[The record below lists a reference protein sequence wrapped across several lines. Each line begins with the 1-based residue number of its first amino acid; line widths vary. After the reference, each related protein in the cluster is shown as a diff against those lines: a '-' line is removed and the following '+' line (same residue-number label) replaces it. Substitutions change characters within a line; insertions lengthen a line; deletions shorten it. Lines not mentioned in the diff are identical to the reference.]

1 MAKRRCTNC
10 GRSAG
15 TMMRVLV
22 SFNFLAALCLLIFG
36 CTVERPIN
44 SFPPVAM
51 ILLAILSVVSAVS
64 GLVGGHKWACCL
76 DAFLVLHGINTLC
89 QLILVV
95 VLFTGF
101 QGVVDAID
109 PKETGRYNRA
119 QVVEV
124 LKAAKWIMLLFML
137 CEVVAL
143 VLSLLLRFV
152 FEDPSTQYDNF
163 DTNNL
168 QEKSQSMQQLRVD
181 VEAGGNRY
189 SSTNNSV
196 YGKLR
201 SKMASKYGPFTH
213 GIKWKK
219 SWFGL

>member
-1 MAKRRCTNC
+1 
-10 GRSAG
+10 
-15 TMMRVLV
+15 MRVLV

-109 PKETGRYNRA
+109 PKETGALAGNILQQLHTRA
-119 QVVEV
+119 RQH
-124 LKAAKWIMLLFML
+124 
-137 CEVVAL
+137 
-143 VLSLLLRFV
+143 VLSHDAVYQRQRLPAAEMSFV
-152 FEDPSTQYDNF
+152 NSC
-163 DTNNL
+163 
-168 QEKSQSMQQLRVD
+168 QLSCHGRG
-181 VEAGGNRY
+181 A
-189 SSTNNSV
+189 
-196 YGKLR
+196 
-201 SKMASKYGPFTH
+201 AS
-213 GIKWKK
+213 
-219 SWFGL
+219 